1 MYNIILVNLHE
12 LWLKG
17 KNRPIYIK
25 VLRKHISKVIK
36 LYHQGEVSFF
46 NDFQRLIF
54 SSTIPFDGDTISAI
68 RKIPGIHSIMLA
80 REGKKEI
87 EDIIPILIEEM
98 TKFGLEDFSFK
109 VLTTRS
115 DKNFPITSP
124 EINKLLGH
132 EILLKFPKAHVDLRK
147 PQFTPEILILSKSI
161 FISAKRLLGVGGLP
175 VGMSGHL
182 ITLLS
187 GGIDSPVASFMM
199 SKRGCAQTFAFFHA
213 YPFVGEEVLEKIF
226 SLAKILGQ
234 FQAGCRLYIIPFG
247 EIQNHISK
255 NCREEYRT
263 VLFRKFMIEAANF
276 LADQIKA
283 DAILTG
289 DSISQVSSQTIG
301 NLSILDKSSFR
312 PIFRP
317 LIGLN
322 KNEIVEKAQ
331 EIGTFET
338 SILPHDDA
346 CSLFAP
352 LRPVI
357 NPSLKYWEKFSE
369 EFQIKEDLLNC
380 VKNAKVYEISPKGDL
395 TPLEGKN

>member
-17 KNRPIYIK
+17 KNRPIYIN
-25 VLRKHISKVIK
+25 VLRKHLNKVIK
-36 LYHQGEVSFF
+36 LYHEGEVTLLK
-46 NDFQRLIF
+46 DFQRLIF
-54 SSTIPFDGDTISAI
+54 TSTMPFKDEVISAI
-68 RKIPGIHSIMLA
+68 RKVPGIHSIMLA
-80 REGKKEI
+80 KEGEKDLEKI
-87 EDIIPILIEEM
+87 VPILIEEM
-98 TKFGLEDFSFK
+98 AKYGMEDFSFK
-109 VLTTRS
+109 VQATRS
-115 DKNFPITSP
+115 DKSFPITSP
-124 EINKLLGH
+124 EINKFLGH
-132 EILLKFPKAHVDLRK
+132 EILLKFPNAHVNLKK
-147 PQFTPEILILSKSI
+147 PQITPEILILSKSI
-161 FISAKRLLGVGGLP
+161 FISAKRLPGIGGLP
-175 VGMSGHL
+175 IGMSGHL

-199 SKRGCAQTFAFFHA
+199 SKRGCAQTFVFFHS

-234 FQAGCRLYIIPFG
+234 FQAGCRLYVIPFG
-247 EIQNHISK
+247 EIQSLISK

-263 VLFRKFMIEAANF
+263 VLFRKFMVEAANL

-301 NLSILDKSSFR
+301 NLAVLDKSSSR

-357 NPSLKYWEKFSE
+357 NPSLNYWEKFSE

-380 VKNAKVYEISPKGDL
+380 VKNAKVYQISPKGTL
-395 TPLEGKN
+395 TFLEV